1 MTELKNATPPSATR
15 KRLSPQGATH
25 PTSSTAPV
33 PRLRYIVTVLGGIF
47 GILAIQLLLSIAV
60 SGGAYEIAALKGEVR
75 KSQQDLQM
83 VAEDISSL
91 TSPEALAGL
100 ATAMGMVADNSPA
113 YLRLSNGEVIGDAQP
128 AVPSDGT
135 VMYSVTA
142 GSESPEQPAIVES
155 VMNAVTHNTVSQEEP
170 SVEAV
175 AVTASSTTPMTTV
188 SAPAPVPTA
197 TTEPGS
203 PPRFVGTIPAPI
215 TR

>member
-1 MTELKNATPPSATR
+1 MTALNNAAPPSTPR

-25 PTSSTAPV
+25 STSATAPP
-33 PRLRYIVTVLGGIF
+33 PRLRYIVVVLSGIF
-47 GILAIQLLLSIAV
+47 AILGIQLLLSIAV

-91 TSPEALAGL
+91 TSPETLAGL
-100 ATAMGMVADNSPA
+100 ATAMGMVADNNPA

-128 AVPSDGT
+128 AVPSDGS

-142 GSESPEQPAIVES
+142 GGEPVDQPAIVES
-155 VMNAVTHNTVSQEEP
+155 VMSAVSQSVVSLGEP
-170 SVEAV
+170 SSETPA
-175 AVTASSTTPMTTV
+175 AQAPPTTPMTTV

-197 TTEPGS
+197 ASEQAS
-203 PPRFVGTIPAPI
+203 PPRFGGTIPAPI